1 VTAQAIFLDTLL
13 ALTVASTWIGV
24 LGMLRMREPM
34 QALHYLSLPGTLG
47 VIALTSAVFLETGPS
62 PVAWKTL
69 LIAFILLGINSVITH
84 ATARAFRTRDLGHWQ
99 PRDRDPMEFVP
110 PASLSESPAPEE
122 TRP

>member
-1 VTAQAIFLDTLL
+1 VTVHAIFLDTLL
-13 ALTVASTWIGV
+13 ALTVVSTWIGV

-99 PRDRDPMEFVP
+99 PHDGDPMEFVP
-110 PASLSESPAPEE
+110 PASLSASPAPEE